1 MMTIYELAPM
11 FLDATNA
18 GMELTVLDDTSS
30 LPACFDGGSTG
41 QPRATD
47 TTTDGGAFQVLEGE
61 RKHLSGHR
69 QKMKTNIG

>member
-30 LPACFDGGSTG
+30 LPACFDGGSSG

-61 RKHLSGHR
+61 RKQFDHIY
-69 QKMKTNIG
+69 QVIGKK